1 MGFSKTQTRETLFPA
16 GLEPASF
23 RVWGGRDNH
32 YTTETNRPHIEWH
45 VQKTTYVA
53 WLAKYCA
60 RPMPSTWSP
69 WRNRP
74 ARLAVNRKVGGS
86 SPPGNCYFCVLEI
99 SKQSQQVST
108 NREAE
113 NAGKDHIMQVSK
125 ATVAVILVMC
135 LMHVYERR
143 SCLTTKPHIQ
153 RLIAWTLTPVN
164 SQSSVN
170 GKNAHVTYV
179 KDLRGLEI
187 IFEERGLVVRGWTL
201 M

>member
-1 MGFSKTQTRETLFPA
+1 MRPPSPRLGLQWGFPKHTPEKPCFRQDSNLRPSACEADVITTTLRKPIDHTMSGTSK
-16 GLEPASF
+16 
-23 RVWGGRDNH
+23 
-32 YTTETNRPHIEWH
+32 
-45 VQKTTYVA
+45 KTTYVA
-53 WLAKYCA
+53 WFAKYCA

-74 ARLAVNRKVGGS
+74 ARLAINLKVGGS

-135 LMHVYERR
+135 VMHVYERR

-153 RLIAWTLTPVN
+153 RLIA
-164 SQSSVN
+164 
-170 GKNAHVTYV
+170 
-179 KDLRGLEI
+179 
-187 IFEERGLVVRGWTL
+187 
-201 M
+201 